1 MKAGG
6 KWYHG
11 WVALAIAVAVAAP
24 AQATTLVRADLEDL
38 VAQNARVVVAEVVDV
53 NSRWNDEGTFIFTDV
68 RIKPVSVLKGL
79 APRGEMTVT
88 LMGGTVGDL
97 TTLIIGGAEL
107 VPGRSYVLFLND
119 EQLPGIDKALT
130 VRDHCQGAFDLV
142 MTKSGL
148 RAVSQATRQHLVPNA
163 FGQAVPPGG
172 LEGIPFEAMVDSIR
186 DIQTRRPGARQ
197 EVK

>member
-1 MKAGG
+1 MKVGG

-11 WVALAIAVAVAAP
+11 WVALAIAVAVVAP

-38 VAQNARVVVAEVVDV
+38 VAGNARVLVAEVVDV
-53 NSRWNDEGTFIFTDV
+53 DSRWNDEGTFIFTDV
-68 RIKPVSVLKGL
+68 RVRPLEFLKGR
-79 APRGEMTVT
+79 AQQGEMTLT

-107 VPGRSYVLFLND
+107 IPGRAYVLFLNN
-119 EQLPGIDKALT
+119 EQLPGIDSALT

-142 MTKSGL
+142 MAKGGL
-148 RAVSQATRQHLVPNA
+148 RAVSQATRQPLVPNA
-163 FGQAVPPGG
+163 FGEAVAPGG
-172 LEGIPFEAMVDSIR
+172 LEGIPFEAMVQSIR
-186 DIQTRRPGARQ
+186 DIENRQQGARQ